1 MPFTKLYFTKVLLFT
16 FISWKARDQLEF
28 KDKHLGSVTLSME
41 DNNGPFVTI
50 SWSNSA
56 NYASQV
62 LLYTIQ
68 IYKRQR
74 KIKKRLCCLGLKIE
88 KKRKKKTAQNHIKAW
103 RNACVSKKR
112 GITDDVQ
119 YTEP

>member
-28 KDKHLGSVTLSME
+28 KDKHLGSVTLSVE
-41 DNNGPFVTI
+41 DNNGPFVNI

-56 NYASQV
+56 NSASQV

-68 IYKRQR
+68 ISKRQR

-88 KKRKKKTAQNHIKAW
+88 KKRKKNSTKPHKSMEECMCKQKE
-103 RNACVSKKR
+103 RF
-112 GITDDVQ
+112 
-119 YTEP
+119 Y